1 MPDFDAISTALAAR
15 FAAAQVTPPAGETNI
30 RSSTGDAPN
39 ELGPLPFVLIVPVS
53 GDFLTGNGTR
63 TGGHDFLARF
73 YLDQAALA
81 DFSRD
86 LPRLRKWL
94 TVLVDQLRTSVQL
107 GGTVTTARLM
117 SWRLGILQYAGLEYS
132 GLELGIRVVT
142 DEGWAAVA

>member
-1 MPDFDAISTALAAR
+1 MPDFDAITTAIAGLYAPG
-15 FAAAQVTPPAGETNI
+15 QVTPPVGETNI

-53 GDFLTGNGTR
+53 GDFATGNGTR

-73 YLDQAALA
+73 YLDQAAQA

-94 TVLVDQLRTSVQL
+94 TILVDQLRTSVQL
-107 GGTVTTARLM
+107 SGTVTSARVM
-117 SWRLGILQYAGLEYS
+117 SWRLGVMQYAGADYS
-132 GLELGIRVVT
+132 GLELGIHVVT
-142 DEGWAAVA
+142 DEGWAASA